1 MRSTHVRI
9 TFRVLLVPVAIFACA
24 TMSLTQPSIAAPT
37 PATES
42 VTLTGRFNWDSGAA
56 LHGSVSLIQQ
66 ILSGPGQSLGTWHLN
81 SRGYVSVPLTLQV
94 WGVYRFELHDAAGNL
109 LKSGVFVVFPS
120 LIAGE
125 LRVVVAQATNQ
136 VVSAKFIVSM
146 SDLITAGP

>member
-1 MRSTHVRI
+1 MKSTLVRI
-9 TFRVLLVPVAIFACA
+9 AFRVLLVLVAIFACA
-24 TMSLTQPSIAAPT
+24 TMSLAQTSIAAPT

-56 LHGSVSLIQQ
+56 LQGSVSLFQQ
-66 ILSGPGQSLGTWHLN
+66 ILVGPNQSLGTWHLN

-94 WGVYRFELHDAAGNL
+94 WGVYRFELHDTAGSL

-120 LIAGE
+120 LLAGE
-125 LRVVVAQATNQ
+125 LRVVIAQATNQ

-146 SDLITAGP
+146 SDLITSGP